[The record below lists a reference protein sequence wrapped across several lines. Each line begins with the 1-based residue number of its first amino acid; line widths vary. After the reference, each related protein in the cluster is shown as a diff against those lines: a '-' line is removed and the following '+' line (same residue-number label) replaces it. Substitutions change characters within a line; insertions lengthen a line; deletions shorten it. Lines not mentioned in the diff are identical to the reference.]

1 MEIPVKSM
9 EILNPVIGV
18 SVYKSIFNARYFI
31 EALEIACSKNNGE
44 VFWENSSVGYG
55 TIGEYRTSLT
65 CSLSEIMVP
74 GSRQHLHKVFYDHVH
89 KPIKNCIADYS
100 EQHGLG
106 AIHEP
111 FQVLKYTLGCNYR
124 AHADDGPSTPRTYS
138 LVSILQA
145 PEAGGDLEFPLFDYT
160 YKPETG
166 DVVMFPANYPY
177 THIAHP
183 VDAGIKY
190 SMVTWFK

>member
-1 MEIPVKSM
+1 MKLMEIV
-9 EILNPVIGV
+9 NPVVGV
-18 SVYKSIFNARYFI
+18 SIYKSIFNARYFI
-31 EALEIACSKNNGE
+31 GELENECEKSNGE

-55 TIGEYRTSLT
+55 SVGEYRTSLT
-65 CSLSEIMVP
+65 CNLQEIMIP
-74 GSRQHLHKVFYDHVH
+74 GSQKKLHKMFYEHIH
-89 KPIKNCIADYS
+89 KPIKSCIEDYS
-100 EQHGLG
+100 ETYGLG
-106 AIHEP
+106 GMQEP

-124 AHADDGPSTPRTYS
+124 AHHDDGANNPRTYS

-145 PEAGGDLEFPLFDYT
+145 PETGGDLEFPLFDYT